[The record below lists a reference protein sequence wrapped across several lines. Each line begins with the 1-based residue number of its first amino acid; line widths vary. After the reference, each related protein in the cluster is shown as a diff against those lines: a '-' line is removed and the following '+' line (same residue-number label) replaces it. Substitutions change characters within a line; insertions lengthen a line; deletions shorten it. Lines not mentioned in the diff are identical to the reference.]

1 MELPAPQAAIRA
13 KCGHASLRF
22 TPFPTAAVEQSLT
35 QRFEEQVRRFPRHLA
50 IRTRIQA
57 LTYTELDAMANRIAH
72 AILDRRG
79 EGDEAVAL
87 LFGHDA
93 TAIVA
98 MLGVLKSGKCY
109 VPIDPSYPGPR
120 IEQMLG
126 DSGGS
131 LLLTDR
137 RHLSRAR
144 ELAGDSVRVI
154 DVDRLDGPEINP
166 GVRSGPRSLAFV
178 LYTSG
183 STGRPKGI
191 TQSHRNVLHEAMHY
205 TNSGHFGADDRFLLV
220 SSISFGDSVR
230 TIYAA
235 LLNGA
240 SLYPFDI
247 RAEGLVPLAGWLRE
261 HSITIYRSIPTTFR
275 HFVASLKGDEDF
287 RSLRLVYLGGETV
300 HKTDVELYKRHFPRQ
315 CVLVNRL
322 GTTETLTFRAC
333 FIDHDTPIGGSGVPV
348 GYAVPDK
355 DVLVVDENGAPVK
368 HGAIGEVL
376 VRSRYLSPTLPA
388 DPVDPDLR
396 VYRTGD
402 LGRLHAD
409 GCLEH
414 LGRTD
419 FQVKIRGR
427 RVETADVEAA
437 LLSMSTLREA
447 VVVARR
453 RHGDDALVAYVV
465 PANGRTPDVGALRRR
480 LAAQLP
486 GYMIPSACVVLDA
499 LPLLPNGKVNRRALP
514 DPGTTRPDLDV
525 PFVAPRNDAEA
536 AIAQIWTDLLALDR
550 VGVHD
555 DFLDLGGDSLM
566 ATRIIARVSDRFGV
580 SVPLRLLWGASTV
593 ARMAEIVSR

>member
-109 VPIDPSYPGPR
+109 VPIDPSYP
-120 IEQMLG
+120 
-126 DSGGS
+126 
-131 LLLTDR
+131 
-137 RHLSRAR
+137 
-144 ELAGDSVRVI
+144 
-154 DVDRLDGPEINP
+154 RLRGPEINP